1 MSGVNDFT
9 IKIANVN
16 GSGSASANGLLAK
29 AIFRMGVPVSAKNI
43 FPSNIQG
50 LPTWYVIRV
59 NQAGYTGWA
68 GRTDFLI
75 AMNPQSMNR
84 DIAELESG
92 SFVLYDSARP
102 LSAELPEG
110 VRPLAVPLTD
120 ITVDVFPDVKTRL
133 MMKNISYVGAAA
145 AFLNIDSSVIETLL
159 REIYSRKPKLIDSN
173 YHAVRL
179 AYEWVRENYPGGL
192 PLRVEPAAANEGCI
206 MIDGNTASALGC
218 LYAGATFAAW
228 YPLTPSTSVA
238 ETFTRLCE
246 RFRRDPESGD
256 NLYCIVQA
264 EDEIAAIGM
273 VVGAGWNGARAFTP
287 TSGPGISL
295 MSEFLGLAYY
305 AEIPAVVF
313 DVQRTGPSTG
323 LPTRTQQ
330 GDFLTAAYA
339 SHGDTKHILLFP
351 GHPGECFSMAVE
363 SFDLAE
369 RFQTP
374 VIVLTDLDIGM
385 NDWMVKKFEWDD
397 NYVPDRGKV
406 VKREHLRKL
415 EDTGGTFHRY
425 IDADGD
431 GICARSLPGSHPAG
445 AYFTRGTGHN
455 PQGTYSEDGGDYK
468 ENVARLLR
476 KFEGAKSAVPPPEII
491 SAGSS
496 LGIIAAG
503 GADAAVKEAL
513 DLLNSSGLSLDYMR
527 IRAFPFGCEVEEF
540 LKSHDWIAVVDQNRD
555 AQLRSL
561 LLLETR
567 VTKDKLRSV
576 HSNDGYPVSAAHV
589 AAQITEL
596 LPMRITA

>member
-59 NQAGYTGWA
+59 NQKGYTGWA

-75 AMNPQSMNR
+75 AMNPQSQNR
-84 DIAELESG
+84 DIAELKSG
-92 SFVLYDSARP
+92 SYVLYDSTRP

-110 VRPLAVPLTD
+110 VTPLAVPLTD

-133 MMKNISYVGAAA
+133 IMKNISYVGAAA
-145 AFLNIDSSVIETLL
+145 AFLNIDLSVIETLL
-159 REIYSRKPKLIDSN
+159 GEIYSRKPKLVDSN
-173 YHAVRL
+173 FRAVRL
-179 AYEWVRENYPGGL
+179 AHQWVREHYPAALSIGA
-192 PLRVEPAAANEGCI
+192 RPAAANEGCI
-206 MIDGNTASALGC
+206 LIDGNTASALGC

-287 TSGPGISL
+287 TSGPGLSL

-305 AEIPAVVF
+305 AEIPAVIF

-330 GDFLTAAYA
+330 GDFIAAAYA

-351 GHPGECFSMAVE
+351 AHPGECFSMAVE

-374 VIVLTDLDIGM
+374 VIVLSDLDIGM
-385 NDWMVKKFEWDD
+385 NDWMVKKFDWDD

-406 VKREHLRKL
+406 VSRRQLEKL
-415 EDTGGTFHRY
+415 NAAGSPFYRY
-425 IDADGD
+425 VDSDGD
-431 GICARSLPGSHPAG
+431 GICARSLPGSHSAG

-455 PQGTYSEDGGDYK
+455 PQGKYSEDGSDYK

-476 KFEGAKSAVPPPEII
+476 KFEGAKNAVPPPEII
-491 SAGSS
+491 GGGRS
-496 LGIIAAG
+496 LAVIAAG

-513 DLLNSSGLSLDYMR
+513 DILDSNGLQLDYMR
-527 IRAFPFGCEVEEF
+527 IRAFPFGKEVEDF
-540 LKSHDWIAVVDQNRD
+540 ISCHDWIAVVDQNRD

-567 VTKDKLRSV
+567 AVKEKLCSV
-576 HSNDGYPVSAAHV
+576 YSNDGYPVSAAHV

-596 LPMRITA
+596 LPIRITA